1 MGVNEDDLDPEKH
14 VVISN
19 ASCTTNCLAPVVKLL
34 DDEFGIDNG
43 LMTTV
48 HAYTNDQ
55 KISTTRI
62 RIYAG
67 QEHVLSPL
75 FQLRRV
81 PLKRFL

>member
-62 RIYAG
+62 
-67 QEHVLSPL
+67 
-75 FQLRRV
+75 
-81 PLKRFL
+81 